1 MNVRAYWIRLAL
13 GKGEDQGEGFSADAW
28 PLGDTRN
35 PHPAL
40 SLGKGEAEENA
51 MKACAI
57 RYDVTSLRS
66 RKLSEVHRIGITI
79 QRFN

>member
-40 SLGKGEAEENA
+40 SLRKGEAKENDESV
-51 MKACAI
+51 
-57 RYDVTSLRS
+57 RDS
-66 RKLSEVHRIGITI
+66 
-79 QRFN
+79 